1 MLCIPKGERPQLDDI
16 KGDAAGL
23 TELKR
28 LMKRCWDHKPEQRPR
43 ALECTT
49 ETEKL
54 FKIHKHAISNAVYEV
69 LMKLDQKKED
79 GMAAGA
85 GDQIAEASGLYS

>member
-1 MLCIPKGERPQLDDI
+1 MSCILLGDRPKLADI

-23 TELKR
+23 TELTE
-28 LMKRCWDHKPEQRPR
+28 LMKRCWDHKPERRPR

-54 FKIHKHAISNAVYEV
+54 FKIHEHELTDAVIEV
-69 LMKLDQKKED
+69 LKKLDQK
-79 GMAAGA
+79 AVAP
-85 GDQIAEASGLYS
+85 LRFL